1 MKILKSRLLEIESEK
16 QAREAEAERGAKHK
30 IQFGGGHI
38 RNYFLHP
45 RKQVKDARTG
55 HETGNAER
63 VLDGDL
69 QDFIEVYLRSQA
81 TAAVKE

>member
-1 MKILKSRLLEIESEK
+1 MEAEREK
-16 QAREAEAERGAKHK
+16 LAKEAEAERGSKHK

-55 HETGNAER
+55 YETGNAER

-69 QDFIEVYLRSQA
+69 QDFIEVYLRSK
-81 TAAVKE
+81 AAEAAKARLSEESNQ